1 MENYCNNCGNVGH
14 LYKHCKFPIM
24 SYGVL
29 LFHNN
34 NEGNKKIIMVERKDT
49 ISYIEFMR
57 GKYKTIYNID
67 YIKLLLSRFSNNEK
81 ERILKNTFEE
91 LWKSLWIHTETI
103 NYKIKKEY
111 DKSYDMFQR
120 LKNGLLY
127 NGEYLSLEKLIEST
141 KDTYELN
148 EWEIPKGRRNNR
160 ETNKECAIREFCEET
175 NLKKEMFSIINN
187 LVPFTEEY
195 TGINNVR
202 YKHIYYIGIINELV
216 ELGIDKNNKEQYTEI
231 KDIKWFNEKECLF
244 HIRDYNISKKKV
256 VQKFFHFLKT
266 YENFTVLK

>member
-57 GKYKTIYNID
+57 GKYKSIYNID

-81 ERILKNTFEE
+81 NKILNYTFEE
-91 LWKSLWIHTETI
+91 LWKLLWIHTETI

-111 DKSYDMFQR
+111 DKSYSMFQT
-120 LKNGLLY
+120 LKSGFLHNGTC
-127 NGEYLSLEKLIEST
+127 LSLKELIKST
-141 KDTYELN
+141 EDTYQFN
-148 EWEIPKGRRNNR
+148 EWEIPKGRRNNK

-175 NLKKEMFSIINN
+175 NLQKEMFSIINN

-202 YKHIYYIGIINELV
+202 YKHIYYIGKINNL
-216 ELGIDKNNKEQYTEI
+216 IDLSINMDNKEQYTEI
-231 KDIKWFNEKECLF
+231 KDIKWFNEEECLF
-244 HIRDYNISKKKV
+244 HIRDYNVSKKKV
-256 VQKFFHFLKT
+256 VQKFFKFLKE